1 MAVRQSTCRKHRKA
15 VIDARRGNRP
25 ALRAKTIVNAESQLD
40 LHRFRSG
47 RVLMLGGL
55 LFEGHG

>member
-1 MAVRQSTCRKHRKA
+1 MTAKLNALERESRELRQA
-15 VIDARRGNRP
+15 D
-25 ALRAKTIVNAESQLD
+25 LD

-55 LFEGHG
+55 LFESHG